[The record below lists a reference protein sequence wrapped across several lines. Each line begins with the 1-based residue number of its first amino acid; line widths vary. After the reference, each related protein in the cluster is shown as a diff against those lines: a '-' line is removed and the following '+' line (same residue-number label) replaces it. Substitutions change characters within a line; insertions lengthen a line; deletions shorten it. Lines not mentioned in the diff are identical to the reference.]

1 MNEEKSMN
9 EAQSTEKELV
19 ALPKSY
25 AQKMLQRLVEENK
38 EVFDEYVMWQNV
50 LQSDV
55 KITET
60 SDDEDVKEP
69 MKEDSAKEVKE

>member
-69 MKEDSAKEVKE
+69 MKEDYAKEVKE

>member
-1 MNEEKSMN
+1 MNKEKSMN
-9 EAQSTEKELV
+9 EVQSADKELV

-38 EVFDEYVMWQNV
+38 EVFNEYVMWQNV

-55 KITET
+55 KITEP
-60 SDDEDVKEP
+60 SDDDGTKEP
-69 MKEDSAKEVKE
+69 VSEDAPKENKE